1 MLFVDQI
8 NQPRRDAG
16 TAQATELLEFIV
28 VMPEG
33 HQATWLTS
41 FSEWRGAKNP
51 GRARNFLQMYVAR
64 LFWMRQAI
72 SITHCHH
79 DFVAE

>member
-8 NQPRRDAG
+8 NQPCGDAS

-33 HQATWLTS
+33 HQATW
-41 FSEWRGAKNP
+41 
-51 GRARNFLQMYVAR
+51 
-64 LFWMRQAI
+64 
-72 SITHCHH
+72 
-79 DFVAE
+79 

>member
-8 NQPRRDAG
+8 NKPRRDAG

-33 HQATWLTS
+33 HQATW
-41 FSEWRGAKNP
+41 
-51 GRARNFLQMYVAR
+51 
-64 LFWMRQAI
+64 
-72 SITHCHH
+72 
-79 DFVAE
+79 